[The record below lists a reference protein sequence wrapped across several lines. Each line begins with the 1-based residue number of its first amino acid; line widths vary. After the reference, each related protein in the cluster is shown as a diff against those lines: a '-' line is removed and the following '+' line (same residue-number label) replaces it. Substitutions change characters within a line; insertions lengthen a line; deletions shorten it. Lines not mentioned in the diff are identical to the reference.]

1 MNISIFFF
9 PIPFENSDKAEQKEV
24 LGDKYKLMRENADL
38 KRKDRLN
45 SQKKNIELVK
55 YYDLSEKSS
64 KSRTALFFKNREE
77 FFEKV

>member
-55 YYDLSEKSS
+55 YYDLSEKSR
-64 KSRTALFFKNREE
+64 KAGQHFF
-77 FFEKV
+77 